1 MKTALT
7 KKILI
12 LISTVLILLL
22 ISVVPMLA
30 EEGTDVFTDV
40 TEGSWYY
47 DHVMYAYENG
57 LMTGVADGFFAPG
70 NGFSRAMIVQVLYNM
85 SGAPETAVTEAPFE
99 DVPVGKWYTVPVAWA
114 KENNIVAGRGNG
126 FFDPAA
132 DITRAE
138 LCTVLNSYA
147 KFAYLKLPEIRE
159 IKDFADKNDIP
170 GFALDAVNALYT
182 AGVIDGKPEDRFD
195 PRSTASRAEAATMIH
210 AFAENAIEMTMFE
223 KYGLELNVEAY
234 VGTTQPAYLNSG
246 FSLTIN
252 KTDESNSI
260 TRKKTTVSG
269 KLTNGENVIEI
280 VFSRD
285 EGSTVY
291 YIPTLELAALN
302 LEAGATVNAEITVS
316 ATFGDNAESE
326 SQTFLLDIVP
336 EVRTTLLDEYGLEPS
351 VYLSINR
358 MPYIGPINKSDRVN
372 FSVSLKNAG
381 GSELAF
387 PDIPEVKV
395 YVTLYADGDVFF
407 DSLALSINGNVHNY
421 IFGKIF
427 NDPFDPFSEAEGD
440 AWIFD
445 HITDEDME
453 VKLIV
458 EFTIGDRS
466 ETFLFYPDTALYW

>member
-30 EEGTDVFTDV
+30 EEGADVFTDV

-114 KENNIVAGRGNG
+114 KENNIIAGRGNG

-147 KFAYLKLPEIRE
+147 KFAYLKLPEIRD
-159 IKDFADKNDIP
+159 IKDFADKDDIP
-170 GFALDAVNALYT
+170 GFALDSVNALYT
-182 AGVIDGKPEDRFD
+182 AGVIDGKPEERFD

-210 AFAENAIEMTMFE
+210 AFAENAVEMTMFE

-285 EGSTVY
+285 VGSTVY
-291 YIPTLELAALN
+291 YIPTLELAALK

-316 ATFGDNAESE
+316 ATFGDNREPE

-336 EVRTTLLDEYGLEPS
+336 EERTSVLDEYGLTVSAERWRTGGLLIDPS
-351 VYLSINR
+351 KPWQTSTTFLIKFQRLDES
-358 MPYIGPINKSDRVN
+358 
-372 FSVSLKNAG
+372 A
-381 GSELAF
+381 AF
-387 PDIPEVKV
+387 PDIDISFAKIYIREHNYFASFVKCDNGEDKLV
-395 YVTLYADGDVFF
+395 FEPHEFDDPDLYYWIDEMFTYGTTETDVIVEIRFN
-407 DSLALSINGNVHNY
+407 INGEYATIFVHPTFEEIY
-421 IFGKIF
+421 I
-427 NDPFDPFSEAEGD
+427 
-440 AWIFD
+440 
-445 HITDEDME
+445 
-453 VKLIV
+453 
-458 EFTIGDRS
+458 
-466 ETFLFYPDTALYW
+466 